1 MSDRDYLY
9 DHVCAHGSMA
19 RFCRV
24 CDLEDEAR
32 RLRDGIA
39 EHDRRNT
46 ADGGGRAR
54 CTPVMGELLDDLPT
68 RKDTA

>member
-32 RLRDGIA
+32 RLRAKLEEAQLRSIEARNPGSYDDGVYRYEIG
-39 EHDRRNT
+39 
-46 ADGGGRAR
+46 DGR
-54 CTPVMGELLDDLPT
+54 
-68 RKDTA
+68 